1 MESIDNIKKQYIEV
15 LAKDSRYSEILKS
28 LLSRK
33 ENEQI
38 SHFSSLNP
46 EELPNKDNEER
57 ELQELLLDLT
67 ALNSGIVEIAARVDK
82 IFSSVD
88 YSMDTL
94 NSSLGIEEKSD
105 DLQEIEEESGQNTY
119 LEELEK
125 KNYFKN
131 YLVNEYLE
139 KGTLI
144 DKAKLE
150 EKLAAIDTKLAVFSQ
165 GYIEEGE
172 LLNLEKFNDQKHD
185 LYVDIYILYKTLYRL
200 AQERLSS
207 IESRINTELTE
218 LNEAAKYYKN
228 REKLATLELDGNALY
243 YETNG
248 FDQEYKDGQ
257 VIINLSQ
264 VSIPSG
270 SYIACLFNS
279 DEVDPE
285 KVFFR
290 FDDNTQ
296 VADYIAGGKY
306 LTVIGNYTIN
316 TKKIEKKE
324 GATSSFTLGDVPQQN
339 AIYNIF
345 AGENKIRVKYEELAN
360 IEYIDKEERI
370 PFKLAKDGEVSF
382 YVYGAST
389 IRFSYRGEAEYK
401 SFTDYEISS
410 PKYRQKITINA
421 KAGFELDI
429 ATDGVIYADKQSC
442 VIDEENI
449 ICPVGYNGI
458 DDFLLEEIE
467 YGDDVVFDNAKVII
481 RNADTT
487 FYDIN
492 YIAIKQ
498 CQISEL
504 EVIWNDRI

>member
-1 MESIDNIKKQYIEV
+1 MNIKSIDNIKKQYIEV
-15 LAKDSRYSEILKS
+15 LSKDQNYNEVLKS

-33 ENEQI
+33 ENEPI
-38 SHFSSLNP
+38 SYFSSLNP
-46 EELPNKDNEER
+46 EELPDKDNEER

-67 ALNSGIVEIAARVDK
+67 ALNSGIVEVAALVDNT
-82 IFSSVD
+82 ISSVD
-88 YSMDTL
+88 YSMNTL
-94 NSSLGIEEKSD
+94 KASLGIEEEGSE
-105 DLQEIEEESGQNTY
+105 DLEEAEEEPEQSSY

-125 KNYFKN
+125 KNYYRN

-150 EKLAAIDTKLAVFSQ
+150 EKLIAIDTKLSVFNQ
-165 GYIEEGE
+165 GYIEDGE

-185 LYVDIYILYKTLYRL
+185 LYIDLSILYKTLFRL

-207 IESRINTELTE
+207 IESLISTDLIE
-218 LNEAAKYYKN
+218 LNETAKYYRN
-228 REKLATLELDGNALY
+228 REKLATLEIDGNALY
-243 YETNG
+243 YATNG
-248 FDQEYKDGQ
+248 FGQEYKDGQ
-257 VIINLSQ
+257 VIINLGK
-264 VSIPSG
+264 VSVPSG
-270 SYIACLFNS
+270 SYVACLFNS
-279 DEVDPE
+279 DEIESSNVI
-285 KVFFR
+285 FR

-296 VADYIAGGKY
+296 IADYIAGGKY
-306 LTVIGNYTIN
+306 LTIIGNYAIN

-324 GATSSFTLGDVPQQN
+324 GATSSFALDDAPKQN
-339 AIYNIF
+339 AIYNVF
-345 AGENKIRVKYEELAN
+345 AGENKIKVKYDELAN
-360 IEYIDKEERI
+360 IEYINKEERI
-370 PFKLAKDGEVSF
+370 PLKLARDGEISF

-401 SFTDYEISS
+401 SFEGYEISS

-442 VIDEENI
+442 IIDEESI
-449 ICPVGYNGI
+449 ICPVRYNGV
-458 DDFLLEEIE
+458 DNFLLEEIE
-467 YGDDVVFDNAKVII
+467 YGDDVVFDDVKVIVK
-481 RNADTT
+481 NADTT

-498 CQISEL
+498 CRISEL
-504 EVIWNDRI
+504 DSDLK

>member
-82 IFSSVD
+82 IFSSVY
-88 YSMDTL
+88 YSLNTL
-94 NSSLGIEEKSD
+94 NSSLGIEEENSD
-105 DLQEIEEESGQNTY
+105 DTQETEEESGQNTY

-144 DKAKLE
+144 DKIKLE

-172 LLNLEKFNDQKHD
+172 LLNIEKFNDQKHD
-185 LYVDIYILYKTLYRL
+185 LYVDLSILYKTLYRL

-207 IESRINTELTE
+207 VESRINTELTE
-218 LNEAAKYYKN
+218 LNEAAKYYRN
-228 REKLATLELDGNALY
+228 REKLATLEIDGNDLY
-243 YETNG
+243 YETNS
-248 FDQEYKDGQ
+248 FSQEYKDGQ
-257 VIINLSQ
+257 VVINLGQ
-264 VSIPSG
+264 VSVPPG
-270 SYIACLFNS
+270 SYIACLFDS
-279 DEVDPE
+279 DEIDSE
-285 KVFFR
+285 NVFFR
-290 FDDNTQ
+290 FDENTQ
-296 VADYIAGGKY
+296 IADYIAGGKY

-316 TKKIEKKE
+316 TKKKEKKE

-370 PFKLAKDGEVSF
+370 PLKLSKDGEISF

-389 IRFSYRGEAEYK
+389 IRFSYRGETEYK
-401 SFTDYEISS
+401 SFTGYEISS

-442 VIDEENI
+442 IIDEESI

-467 YGDDVVFDNAKVII
+467 YGDDVVFDDVKIII

-487 FYDIN
+487 FYNIN
-492 YIAIKQ
+492 YVAIKQ
-498 CQISEL
+498 CHITEL
-504 EVIWNDRI
+504 DGDLK

>member
-1 MESIDNIKKQYIEV
+1 MNITVIDNIKKQYIEA
-15 LAKDSRYSEILKS
+15 LSKDPKYNDTLKS
-28 LLSRK
+28 LLSIK

-46 EELPNKDNEER
+46 EELPDKDNEER

-67 ALNSGIVEIAARVDK
+67 ALNSGIVEIAARVDN

-88 YSMDTL
+88 YSVNTL
-94 NSSLGIEEKSD
+94 NSSLGMEEENND
-105 DLQEIEEESGQNTY
+105 DLEKEEEEPEQNVY

-150 EKLAAIDTKLAVFSQ
+150 EKLAAIDTKLSVFSQ

-172 LLNLEKFNDQKHD
+172 LLNIEKFNDQKHD
-185 LYVDIYILYKTLYRL
+185 LYVDLSILYKTLYRL
-200 AQERLSS
+200 AQEKLSS

-218 LNEAAKYYKN
+218 LNEAAKYYRN
-228 REKLATLELDGNALY
+228 REKLATLEIDGNALY
-243 YETNG
+243 YKTNG

-257 VIINLSQ
+257 ITVNLGQ

-270 SYIACLFNS
+270 SYIACLFDS
-279 DEVDPE
+279 DETDSSNVI
-285 KVFFR
+285 FR
-290 FDDNTQ
+290 FNDNTQ
-296 VADYIAGGKY
+296 VADFVAGGNY

-324 GATSSFTLGDVPQQN
+324 GATSSFTIGDVPKEN
-339 AIYNIF
+339 TIYNVF
-345 AGENKIRVKYEELAN
+345 AGENKIKVKYEELAN
-360 IEYIDKEERI
+360 IEYINKQERI
-370 PFKLAKDGEVSF
+370 PFKLAKDAEISF
-382 YVYGAST
+382 YVYRATT

-401 SFTDYEISS
+401 SFTGYEISS
-410 PKYRQKITINA
+410 PQYRQKITINA

-429 ATDGVIYADKQSC
+429 VTDGVIYADKQSC
-442 VIDEENI
+442 IIDEDSI
-449 ICPVGYNGI
+449 ICPIGYNGI

-467 YGDDVVFDNAKVII
+467 YGEDVVFDDVKVII
-481 RNADTT
+481 RNADSA

-498 CQISEL
+498 CRILEL
-504 EVIWNDRI
+504 DGDLE